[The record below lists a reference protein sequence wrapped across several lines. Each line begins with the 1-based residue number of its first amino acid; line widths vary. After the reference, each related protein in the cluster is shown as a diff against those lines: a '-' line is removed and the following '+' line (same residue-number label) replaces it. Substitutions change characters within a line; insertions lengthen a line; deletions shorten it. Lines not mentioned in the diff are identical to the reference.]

1 MDELIKAVS
10 AVTFFVKNNEFPE
23 VHSDGF
29 FELTDLLNAQ
39 EIALKNYVN
48 DNQL

>member
-1 MDELIKAVS
+1 MKELVKAVS
-10 AVTFFVKNNEFPE
+10 AVTFFVKHNEFPE
-23 VHSDGF
+23 VHSEGF
-29 FELTDLLNAQ
+29 VELTELLNAQ